1 MTKSLVLVLSFLNNK
16 LLQAKLSNFYTN
28 VQSFGNNILYRG
40 IQNGK
45 RVKQRIEYSP
55 SLFIPSKKITSF
67 TSLDGDY
74 LDQKMFTDIRAAK
87 EFVKQFEGV
96 SNATKIYGQTR
107 FEYAFIADQHKGM
120 VDYDFDKVLIGVID
134 IEVGSENGFPNP
146 YQANEP
152 ITAIAIKYLN
162 GPIYVFGCGNYETQG
177 KEIYVKCKDEYSL
190 CKQFMALWTDKTPD
204 ILTGWNTKFFDE
216 PYIINRFRKILGEDI
231 TKKLSPWNYIGER
244 KTVINGREMIAYN
257 IMGVESLDYIELYKW
272 YAPGGK
278 SQESYRLDA
287 IAQVEL
293 GEGKISYDEFDNLHA
308 LYRLNYQKFI
318 EYNIKDV
325 ELIIKLED
333 KLKLLELGVTLAYDT
348 KTNFEDIFAQTRM
361 WDSLTNAYLFE
372 KGIIVP
378 PRIVKEKS
386 SAFEGAYVKEV
397 QVGKHD
403 WVASFDLNSLYPHLM
418 MQYNISPETL
428 IEPENYTDEMREILS
443 SGVDVNK
450 LLSKSVD
457 TSKLVNATITPNG
470 QFFRTDMQGFL
481 PKMMEEM
488 YTDRSKFKKLMLKA
502 KQEYENEKDESKK
515 YEIEKRIAKY
525 NNIQLAKK
533 VSLNSAYG
541 ALGSQYFRFYDL
553 RMALGVTTA
562 GQLSIRWIEN
572 KINAWMNK
580 ILKTENE
587 DYVIASDTDSIYL
600 RMGELVNKFIK
611 DTSDKQKVISLMDKV
626 CKDKLEPFI
635 DISYKELSDYVH
647 AYDQKMQMKRE
658 GLSDKGI
665 WTAKKR
671 YILNV
676 YNNEGVQYNEPQ
688 MKVMGLEMI
697 KSSTPSAIREK
708 MKEAVHLMVNGT
720 EDDIH
725 KFIAK
730 FREDFCKLPPEE
742 ISFPRGL
749 NGLNKYSD
757 AATLYKLG
765 TPIHV
770 KGAILYNNFL
780 RQHNLT
786 KKYQLIQEGEKIKFT
801 YLKMPNPF
809 KDTVISY
816 PNRLPTELGL
826 DNYIDYDLQF
836 DKAFLEPIK
845 VILDCMKWSTEKVSS
860 LEDFFS

>member
-1 MTKSLVLVLSFLNNK
+1 M
-16 LLQAKLSNFYTN
+16 SNFYTN

-40 IQNGK
+40 IKNGK
-45 RVKQRIEYSP
+45 RVKEKIEYSP
-55 SLFIPSKKITSF
+55 SLFLPSKRITNF
-67 TSLDGDY
+67 TTLEGDY
-74 LDQKMFTDIRAAK
+74 LDQKIFTDIRSARD
-87 EFVKQFEGV
+87 FVKQFEGV
-96 SNATKIYGQTR
+96 SNASKIYGQTR
-107 FEYAFIADQHKGM
+107 FEYAFIADQHTGM
-120 VDYDFDKVLIGVID
+120 VDYDFEKVLVAVID
-134 IEVGSENGFPNP
+134 IEVGSENGFPDP
-146 YQANEP
+146 YKADEP

-162 GPIYVFGCGNYETQG
+162 GDTYVFGCGDYETKG
-177 KEIYVKCKDEYSL
+177 KEIYVKCRDEYSL
-190 CKQFMALWTDKTPD
+190 CRQFMSLWTKKCPD

-216 PYIINRFRKILGEDI
+216 PYIINRFRKILGEDE

-244 KTVINGREMIAYN
+244 KTMVNGRQLIAYN

-293 GEGKISYDEFDNLHA
+293 GEGKISYDDYDNLHS
-308 LYRLNYQKFI
+308 LYRLNYQLFI

-325 ELIIKLED
+325 ELIVKLEE

-361 WDSLTNAYLFE
+361 WDSMTYAYLFE

-378 PRIVKEKS
+378 PRITKEKDGM
-386 SAFEGAYVKEV
+386 FEGAYVKEV
-397 QVGKHD
+397 QVGAHD

-428 IEPENYTDEMREILS
+428 IEPQDYTPAMREILS
-443 SGVDVNK
+443 SGVSVDK
-450 LLSKSVD
+450 MLSKSVD
-457 TSKLVNATITPNG
+457 LSKLENATITPNG
-470 QFFRTDMQGFL
+470 QFFRTDIQGFL
-481 PKMMEEM
+481 PKMLEEM
-488 YTDRSKFKKLMLKA
+488 YNDRVKFKKLQKIA
-502 KQEYENEKDESKK
+502 EQEYQNETDESKK
-515 YEIEKRIAKY
+515 YEIEKRIAKNY
-525 NNIQLAKK
+525 NIQLAKK

-562 GQLSIRWIEN
+562 GQLSIRWIEA
-572 KINAWMNK
+572 KINAYMNK
-580 ILKTENE
+580 LLGTDNH

-600 RMGELVNKFIK
+600 CLAGLVRKVYNDRIPDPNLVIKF
-611 DTSDKQKVISLMDKV
+611 MDKV
-626 CKDKLEPFI
+626 CDDKIQPYI
-635 DISYKELSDYVH
+635 DVSYQELADYVH

-676 YNNEGVQYNEPQ
+676 YNNEGVQYKEPQ

-697 KSSTPSAIREK
+697 KSSTPAAIREK
-708 MKEAVHLMVNGT
+708 MKAAIGIMLRGT

-725 KFIAK
+725 EFIK
-730 FREDFCKLPPEE
+730 QTRIDFMNLPPEE
-742 ISFPRGL
+742 ISSPRGL
-749 NGLNKYSD
+749 NGLAKYSD
-757 AATLYKLG
+757 AASLYKLG

-770 KGAILYNNFL
+770 KGAILYNHYL
-780 RQHNLT
+780 KEKNLT
-786 KKYQLIQEGEKIKFT
+786 KKYPLIQEGEKLKYA

-809 KDTVISY
+809 KDTVISF
-816 PNRLPTELGL
+816 PGRLPKELGL
-826 DNYIDYDLQF
+826 HDYIDYDTQF
-836 DKAFLEPIK
+836 EKAFLEPIK
-845 VILDCMKWSTEKVSS
+845 IILNCMKWTTEKVST

>member
-1 MTKSLVLVLSFLNNK
+1 LS
-16 LLQAKLSNFYTN
+16 SFYTN
-28 VQSFGNNILYRG
+28 VQSFGSNILYRG

-45 RVKQRIEYSP
+45 RVKQKVEYSP
-55 SLFIPSKKITSF
+55 SLFIPSKKITNF
-67 TSLDGDY
+67 TSLDGEYLQQKIFRNLKEARDY
-74 LDQKMFTDIRAAK
+74 
-87 EFVKQFEGV
+87 VKQFNDV
-96 SNATKIYGQTR
+96 SGATKIYGQTR
-107 FEYAFIADQHKGM
+107 FEYAFIAEQHNGM
-120 VDYDFDKVLIGVID
+120 VDYDFEQVSIAVVD
-134 IEVGSENGFPNP
+134 IEVGSENGFPDP

-152 ITAIAIKYLN
+152 ITAIAIKFL
-162 GPIYVFGCGNYETQG
+162 GGDIYVFGCGDYETKG

-190 CKQFMALWTDKTPD
+190 CKQFIALWSAKCPD
-204 ILTGWNTKFFDE
+204 IITGWNTKFFDE
-216 PYIINRFRKILGEDI
+216 PYLINRFRKILGEDEA
-231 TKKLSPWNYIGER
+231 KKLSPWNYIGER

-278 SQESYRLDA
+278 SQESYRLDN

-293 GEGKISYDEFDNLHA
+293 GEGKISYDEYDNLHS
-308 LYRLNYQKFI
+308 LYRLNYQLFI

-325 ELIIKLED
+325 ELIVKLEE

-361 WDSLTNAYLFE
+361 WDSMTYAYLYE
-372 KGIIVP
+372 KNIIVP
-378 PRIVKEKS
+378 PRVTKEKS

-397 QVGKHD
+397 HVGLHN

-428 IEPENYTDEMREILS
+428 IEPENYTDEMRAILS
-443 SGVDVNK
+443 QGVSVDK

-457 TSKLVNATITPNG
+457 ISKLSGATVTPNG
-470 QFFRTDMQGFL
+470 QFFRTDIQGFL

-488 YTDRSKFKKLMLKA
+488 YTDRSKFKKLMLQA
-502 KQEYENEKDESKK
+502 KQEYENETDNSKK

-553 RMALGVTTA
+553 RMALGVTSA

-572 KINAWMNK
+572 KLNGWMNK
-580 ILKTENE
+580 LLGTDD

-600 RMGELVNKFIK
+600 KLGPIVDKFVPNKPTLQTIEF
-611 DTSDKQKVISLMDKV
+611 MDKI
-626 CKDKLEPFI
+626 CKDKIEPFI
-635 DISYKELSDYVH
+635 DKSYTELANYVH

-658 GLSDKGI
+658 GLSNKGI

-676 YNNEGVQYNEPQ
+676 YNNEGVQYKEPDL
-688 MKVMGLEMI
+688 KVMGLEMI
-697 KSSTPSAIREK
+697 KSSTPSIVRDR
-708 MKEAVHLMVNGT
+708 MKELIKILVSGT
-720 EDDIH
+720 ESDVQD
-725 KFIAK
+725 FIAD
-730 FREDFCKLPPEE
+730 FRKQFKSLPVED

-749 NGLNKYSD
+749 NGLNTYSD
-757 AATLYKLG
+757 PVTIYKKG

-770 KGAILYNNFL
+770 KGAILYNNKL
-780 RQHNLT
+780 KQLGLT
-786 KKYQLIQEGEKIKFT
+786 KKYQLIQEGEKVKFT
-801 YLKMPNPF
+801 YLKMPNTF
-809 KDTVISY
+809 KDSVVSF
-816 PNRLPTELGL
+816 PSRLPVEFELQQ
-826 DNYIDYDLQF
+826 YIDYDTQF
-836 DKAFLEPIK
+836 EKTFLEPIK
-845 VILDCMKWSTEKVSS
+845 VILDCMKWKTEKTSS
-860 LEDFFS
+860 IEDFFS

>member
-1 MTKSLVLVLSFLNNK
+1 MPATRKQEIQFRNLEGEP
-16 LLQAKLSNFYTN
+16 LQQKI
-28 VQSFGNNILYRG
+28 FG
-40 IQNGK
+40 
-45 RVKQRIEYSP
+45 
-55 SLFIPSKKITSF
+55 
-67 TSLDGDY
+67 
-74 LDQKMFTDIRAAK
+74 DIRSARD
-87 EFVKQFEGV
+87 FVKQMDGV

-107 FEYAFIADQHKGM
+107 FEYAFIADQHEGM
-120 VDYDFDKVLIGVID
+120 VDYDFEKVSIAVID
-134 IEVGSENGFPNP
+134 IEVGSENGFPDP
-146 YQANEP
+146 YLANEP
-152 ITAIAIKYLN
+152 ITAIAVKYL
-162 GPIYVFGCGNYETQG
+162 GGDIYVFGCGEYETKG
-177 KEIYVKCKDEYSL
+177 KEIYVKCRDEYTL
-190 CKQFMALWTDKTPD
+190 CRQFMALWTKKCPD

-216 PYIINRFRKILGEDI
+216 PYIINRFRKILGEDE

-244 KTVINGREMIAYN
+244 KTRINGRELIAYN

-293 GEGKISYDEFDNLHA
+293 GEGKISYDDYDNLHS
-308 LYRLNYQKFI
+308 LYRLNYQLFI

-325 ELIIKLED
+325 ELIIKLEE

-361 WDSLTNAYLFE
+361 WDSMTYAYLFE

-378 PRIVKEKS
+378 PREVKEKDGM
-386 SAFEGAYVKEV
+386 FEGAYVKEV

-428 IEPENYTDEMREILS
+428 LQPSDYTPQMREVIS
-443 SGVDVNK
+443 SGVNVEKMLNK
-450 LLSKSVD
+450 QVD
-457 TSKLVNATITPNG
+457 TSKLENVTLTPNG
-470 QFFRTDMQGFL
+470 QFFRTDIQGFL

-488 YTDRSKFKKLMLKA
+488 YTDRSKFKKMMLQA
-502 KQEYENEKDESKK
+502 KQEYENEPDESKK

-562 GQLSIRWIEN
+562 GQLSIRWIEGKLN
-572 KINAWMNK
+572 GWMNK
-580 ILKTENE
+580 LLDTKE

-600 RMGELVNKFIK
+600 NMGPIINKFVSNKSVEQTIEF
-611 DTSDKQKVISLMDKV
+611 MDKI
-626 CKDKLEPFI
+626 CKDKIEPFI
-635 DISYKELSDYVH
+635 DKSYKELAEYVH

-676 YNNEGVQYNEPQ
+676 YNNEGVQYKEPQ

-697 KSSTPSAIREK
+697 KSSTPATIREK
-708 MKEAVHLMVNGT
+708 MKEAITIMLRGS

-725 KFIAK
+725 KFIKQA
-730 FREDFCKLPPEE
+730 RTDFMNLPAEE
-742 ISFPRGL
+742 ISSPRGC
-749 NGLNKYSD
+749 NGLSKYMDSLQ
-757 AATLYKLG
+757 LYKLG

-770 KGAILYNNFL
+770 KGAILYNHYL
-780 RQHNLT
+780 KEKNLT
-786 KKYQLIQEGEKIKFT
+786 KKYPLIQEGEKLKYT

-809 KDTVISY
+809 KDTVISF
-816 PNRLPTELGL
+816 PGRLPKEFGL
-826 DNYIDYDLQF
+826 QEYIDYDLQF
-836 DKAFLEPIK
+836 EKAFLEPIK
-845 VILDCMKWSTEKVSS
+845 VILTCMGWTTEKVST